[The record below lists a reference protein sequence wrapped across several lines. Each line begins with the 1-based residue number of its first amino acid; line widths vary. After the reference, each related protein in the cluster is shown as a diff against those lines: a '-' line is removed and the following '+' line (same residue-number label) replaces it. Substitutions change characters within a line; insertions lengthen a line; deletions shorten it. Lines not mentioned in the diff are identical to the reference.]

1 MNRTVIFAIAAAIVL
16 SAACI
21 GIWYSQ
27 NNGPDTDEDD
37 HVDPEVDG
45 MALLMTVDGRK
56 VDVNWEDNP
65 SVDAIKKLAKDG
77 MTVEMQRYG
86 GFEQTGSMAKSIVR
100 NDSSIDV
107 GPGDIVL
114 YNGVQICLYFDDNS
128 YSFTRLGKITGMS
141 VSEIRGMLDKPN
153 VTAVFTLE

>member
-56 VDVNWEDNP
+56 VDVNWEDNH

-141 VSEIRGMLDKPN
+141 VSEIRGMLDRPN

>member
-27 NNGPDTDEDD
+27 NNSPDTDEDD

-86 GFEQTGSMAKSIVR
+86 GFEQTGSMAKSVVR